1 MLNQMSHQISDLTT
15 FRCVDATPIF
25 FLVNTHTLPTA
36 TGDDD
41 DGLLLLLLPNS
52 RTDFAKFHPQHAPH
66 CLNYTLVI
74 F

>member
-1 MLNQMSHQISDLTT
+1 M

-41 DGLLLLLLPNS
+41 GLLLLPNS

-66 CLNYTLVI
+66 HLNYTLVI